1 MALSNARNLQTL
13 SKLPP
18 IGIIS
23 LFVFVTASPVVLVKW
38 LFTQS
43 RKKVVIIPQSLP
55 EEGVI
60 IPLFSA
66 LLLGPFGNSRFFMR
80 PSSPLLPKLLLLERG
95 FKVSSF
101 IKFTG
106 TKRISYQEIESAEIS
121 WKDLVPIGCRWIAIQ
136 FHLTDRNS
144 SYSIWM
150 NEENAKGVVDFL
162 LRKSV
167 LVTEDNRPTGGD
179 DIKKRR

>member
-1 MALSNARNLQTL
+1 M

-18 IGIIS
+18 IAIIAI
-23 LFVFVTASPVVLVKW
+23 FVFVTVIPVVFGRW
-38 LFTQS
+38 LFIQS

-60 IPLFSA
+60 IPLFSV

-80 PSSPLLPKLLLLERG
+80 PSSPLLPKLLLFERD
-95 FKVSSF
+95 FQVSSF

-106 TKRISYQEIESAEIS
+106 TTQISYREIESAEIN
-121 WKDLVPIGCRWIAIQ
+121 WQDFVPAGSPWITIRLQ
-136 FHLTDRNS
+136 LRDRKN

-150 NEENAKGVVDFL
+150 NEQNAKNVVDFL
-162 LRKSV
+162 QKKSV
-167 LVTEDNRPTGGD
+167 LITENNRPAD
-179 DIKKRR
+179 